1 MDKKK
6 KKNFKIGKQPERQ
19 VAPPAPT
26 QRGRES
32 ARRSSAVGARGPSLG
47 SRGPSPSG
55 GRGLRAGGATSHVA
69 PGCLSAAARAAGSSL
84 ALPPDRARGL
94 GEHGRAACGS
104 DAAHRGRRYGRT
116 ARRAAGGRASTLEPS
131 PNAPL
136 GERSVLGAPAARRDT
151 SDSRLGCEGCVLEWD
166 LRPTQRART
175 GAARSAL
182 LRPARAR
189 GKGEP
194 ARTGVYLSRAG
205 RGAAAVLSH
214 QGPHSPR
221 TGVASVSGSTRH
233 RTA

>member
-1 MDKKK
+1 MRCRRPPR
-6 KKNFKIGKQPERQ
+6 GAER
-19 VAPPAPT
+19 
-26 QRGRES
+26 
-32 ARRSSAVGARGPSLG
+32 ARGAAA
-47 SRGPSPSG
+47 RWA
-55 GRGLRAGGATSHVA
+55 RAA
-69 PGCLSAAARAAGSSL
+69 PLLAAAARARPEAGACARVAPPRTSRRAAFRPLRARGGLLL

-131 PNAPL
+131 PNARL
-136 GERSVLGAPAARRDT
+136 GERSVLGAPAARRGAGEA
-151 SDSRLGCEGCVLEWD
+151 RVGCEGCVLEWD